1 MEDFNNPNNDLNKE
15 FVHNLEERLQKG
27 ESDFIEVIFDYLI
40 TIVND
45 NNESIGTL
53 NERINEM
60 NKYLHE
66 AMTQVSDNNKEYIQ
80 FAINAMQF
88 KMDERLNRLEEMIM
102 AVAKGEVPERKPL
115 STAVPIF
122 EEVKKI
128 VLPEKPSLPPP
139 PPPPAVKPKPVQ
151 RRTTTLLE
159 ELKEAIKHRKI
170 E

>member
-1 MEDFNNPNNDLNKE
+1 MEDFNEENGGIHKE
-15 FVHNLEERLQKG
+15 FVQNLEEKLQKG

-53 NERINEM
+53 NDRINEM
-60 NKYLHE
+60 NKYLHD
-66 AMTQVSDNNKEYIQ
+66 AMTRVSDNNREYVE
-80 FAINAMQF
+80 FATNAIQF
-88 KMDERLNRLEEMIM
+88 KMDERLNRLEEMIV
-102 AVAKGEVPERKPL
+102 AVAKGEVPERKPV

-139 PPPPAVKPKPVQ
+139 PPPPAVKPKPIQ
-151 RRTTTLLE
+151 RRTGTLLE

-170 E
+170 D